1 MSELLLYH
9 NEELEQIFRKRF
21 NDFDETYEGAG
32 ADTEKILKSQMMVRY
47 ILINTES
54 FNIIAKVIDDH
65 IKEFGNDAHRLATYL
80 SLITDIIIKG
90 CKTTNSPEM
99 FKENLQNQKENNLTF
114 LLLIFMISFKKCSPQ
129 IQNNFY
135 RTNLSIRSTITFLYS
150 ST

>member
-9 NEELEQIFRKRF
+9 NEELGQIFRKRF

-99 FKENLQNQKENNLTF
+99 FKENLQNIALVIADTKKHSLIEKVNACLVSLSKRQIYPKESK
-114 LLLIFMISFKKCSPQ
+114 IPVRRICS
-129 IQNNFY
+129 N
-135 RTNLSIRSTITFLYS
+135 
-150 ST
+150 